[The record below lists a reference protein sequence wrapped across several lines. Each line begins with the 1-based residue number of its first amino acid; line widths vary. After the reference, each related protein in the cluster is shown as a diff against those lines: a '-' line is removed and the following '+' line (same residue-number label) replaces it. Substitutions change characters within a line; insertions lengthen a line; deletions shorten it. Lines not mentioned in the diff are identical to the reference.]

1 MRTFKEQLQKDF
13 DNIFFNLDEFAE
25 IHTVEGQEVSVVI
38 DTDNLLELDLGKKE
52 HSDGVYTDEKML
64 FIQKKDLDFEPV
76 AGQHLNF
83 DGEVY
88 PILNVFEAMGGY
100 TIILRSNED

>member
-25 IHTVEGQEVSVVI
+25 IHTVEGKEVSVVI
-38 DTDNLLELDLGKKE
+38 DNDKLMELDLGKKD
-52 HSDGVYTDEKML
+52 HSDGVYTDEKMF
-64 FIQKKDLDFEPV
+64 FIQKKDLDFDAV
-76 AGQHLNF
+76 GGQDRDC
-83 DGEVY
+83 DGGMY
-88 PILNVFEAMGGY
+88 RILNVFEDMGGY